1 MRHGKSGKKFHRVS
15 GRRHSFLRNLSN
27 DLLRAGR
34 IETTEARAKALRP
47 IVEKLVTLAKKQSLA
62 SRRLILSR
70 LHNKQTTAKLFD
82 EIAGRYT
89 SRSGGYLRITKL
101 AKSRK
106 RDGSS
111 LAIIEF
117 V

>member
-1 MRHGKSGKKFHRVS
+1 MRHGKSGKKFHRVA
-15 GRRHSFLRNLSN
+15 GRRRSFLRNLSN
-27 DLLRAGR
+27 DLVRVGR
-34 IETTEARAKALRP
+34 VETTEARAKALRP
-47 IVEKLVTLAKKQSLA
+47 IVEKLITLAKKQNLA
-62 SRRLILSR
+62 ARRLILSR
-70 LHNKQTTAKLFD
+70 LQNKQTTAKLFD
-82 EIAGRYT
+82 EIANRYT

-101 AKSRK
+101 SKSRK